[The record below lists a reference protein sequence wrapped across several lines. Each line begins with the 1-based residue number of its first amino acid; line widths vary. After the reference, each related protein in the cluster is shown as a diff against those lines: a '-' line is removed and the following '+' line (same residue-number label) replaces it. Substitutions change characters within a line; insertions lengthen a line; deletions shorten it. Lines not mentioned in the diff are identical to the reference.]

1 MRTKGAHLRYAWF
14 RQLSRRPSRLALQFR
29 LMATTHSV
37 LIVTANIL
45 WLGSPLILTALG
57 LHDWKRKR
65 LDTSLRQELPLAL
78 GTVLLADL
86 AFFVYFVIHSA
97 TPYGMYFRTS
107 WATAA
112 LLLLSFIAAIAAL
125 AGGTGRWQLALAS
138 ALIVSLWVCI
148 GYAPAHYLRRA
159 NFGTVTIDDHPAAAD
174 VYLGHPTDME
184 AEAFALVRMEHGGGN
199 YVLNFDSETA
209 RPASESEYV
218 RIPGGV
224 WFLRSM
230 QRGTFAEPLPSRQLN
245 QFRVRSGDG
254 HVITVQF

>member
-1 MRTKGAHLRYAWF
+1 VW
-14 RQLSRRPSRLALQFR
+14 ALKFC
-29 LMATTHSV
+29 LMATAHSV
-37 LIVTANIL
+37 LVVSANIL
-45 WLGSPLILTALG
+45 WLVSPLILTAFG
-57 LHDWKRKR
+57 LRDWKRKR
-65 LDTSLRQELPLAL
+65 LDTSLRQALPLAL
-78 GTVLLADL
+78 GSALLADWAL
-86 AFFVYFVIHSA
+86 FVYFLIHSA

-112 LLLLSFIAAIAAL
+112 LLLFSFIAAIAAF

-138 ALIVSLWVCI
+138 ALIVSLWGCI
-148 GYAPAHYLRRA
+148 GYAPAHYLSRA
-159 NFGTVTIDDHPAAAD
+159 NFGTVTVDDHPAGAY

-184 AEAFALVRMEHGGGN
+184 AAAFALVRIEHGGGD
-199 YVLNFDSETA
+199 YLLNFDSEKV

-218 RIPGGV
+218 CIPGGV

-230 QRGTFAEPLPSRQLN
+230 QRGTFAESLPPRQMN